1 MNYNDNGEN
10 NNYIISVG
18 EVTTGI
24 RIHLVSRRLLPR
36 DCGDTI
42 SWSAGCVEKA
52 QPNAIDMPCDTK
64 A

>member
-1 MNYNDNGEN
+1 MDLEIGFVSVLLYMNPD
-10 NNYIISVG
+10 VLH
-18 EVTTGI
+18 
-24 RIHLVSRRLLPR
+24 RLRRLLPR

-42 SWSAGCVEKA
+42 SWLAGCVEKA